1 MGTLPTCPC
10 PVLVDTSTTE
20 RGTLRLRQRPSPTT
34 DTPVSDMPDLD
45 TLDLDTLVWDTLD
58 SDTLV
63 WESTTERGRP
73 RLSLR
78 LRLNPTTDTLD
89 SDMPVWDTPVWD
101 TLVSDTPGS
110 DMLVSTPAMSVS
122 APTTWEL
129 PCLARKLRNNE
140 KLREVRNFCWKQ
152 FEIKCL
158 KNIIVKKKKKKKKKS

>member
-1 MGTLPTCPC
+1 MG
-10 PVLVDTSTTE
+10 
-20 RGTLRLRQRPSPTT
+20 
-34 DTPVSDMPDLD
+34 D
-45 TLDLDTLVWDTLD
+45 TLDSDTLVWDTLD

-63 WESTTERGRP
+63 SDTLASDTLASDTLVSTTTGRG
-73 RLSLR
+73 R
-78 LRLNPTTDTLD
+78 LRLSPTTDTLD
-89 SDMPVWDTPVWD
+89 SDTPVWDTPVW
-101 TLVSDTPGS
+101 

-158 KNIIVKKKKKKKKKS
+158 KK